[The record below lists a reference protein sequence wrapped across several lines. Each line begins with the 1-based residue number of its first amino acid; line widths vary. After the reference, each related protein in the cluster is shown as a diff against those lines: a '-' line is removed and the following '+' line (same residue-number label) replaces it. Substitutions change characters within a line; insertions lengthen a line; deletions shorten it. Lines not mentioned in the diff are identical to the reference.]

1 MSILLDSDV
10 VIEILRSRNQA
21 VLLQWEALAKTA
33 EVVLFS
39 PITAAEVWAG
49 ARPNEQSAT
58 SRFFNFLTCI
68 PLDYAIGHLAGE
80 LLRQFSKSH
89 GLKIADALIAATAIH
104 HKAALWTRNQKHYPM
119 PQLNFYQ

>member
-1 MSILLDSDV
+1 MSVLLDSDV

-21 VLLQWEALAKTA
+21 ILSQWEALAEAT
-33 EVVLFS
+33 EVILFS
-39 PITAAEVWAG
+39 PITAAEVWGG
-49 ARPNEQSAT
+49 ARPDEREAT

-68 PLDYAIGHLAGE
+68 PPDYTIGQVAGE

-104 HKAALWTRNQKHYPM
+104 FKAALWTRNHKHYPM
-119 PQLNFYQ
+119 PQLTFHS